1 MKIKNRYSTWNLRFV
16 AWNKA
21 QQRLKRRNEGFKLS
35 FSDILISISGL
46 LLVNADG
53 VIANMARKGVEWQV
67 AAILTLLA
75 LFSLGLFLKF
85 RRKAPRPCWTRISW
99 GLSVMA
105 IVCTVI
111 AYVLWWTGDFTAEE
125 AQVMELCCSP
135 LYVAAI
141 VSIVRL
147 RYIRRRSR
155 AEIALLR
162 MRRARRR
169 TYNY

>member
-16 AWNKA
+16 TLNKA
-21 QQRLKRRNEGFKLS
+21 QQRLRRREQKFKLS
-35 FSDILISISGL
+35 ISDILITVSAI

-53 VIANMARKGVEWQV
+53 AVANLARKGVEWQV
-67 AAILTLLA
+67 AAILVLLA

-85 RRKAPRPCWTRISW
+85 RRKAPRPCWTRVSW

-105 IVCTVI
+105 VVCTVI

-125 AQVMELCCSP
+125 AQVMQLCCSP
-135 LYVAAI
+135 LYVAAFA
-141 VSIVRL
+141 SILRL